1 MLRVSGSNVSAPSK
15 TLERLK
21 NQLLSGGSRPSL
33 LPSSWSGNSA
43 PPEAQAAYQR
53 IRPFAEAM
61 YLVMAADGHLD
72 ERERIALRGAL
83 RSLTAGVLG
92 TSAMESMLSEFERLL
107 AVQGLELRL
116 DDVAS
121 RIYGEP
127 EDRELAL
134 ALASTVAVVD
144 DRMDSAE
151 QRTIEALAERLG
163 IGKQR
168 LESLLGG
175 PD

>member
-1 MLRVSGSNVSAPSK
+1 MTAPIR

-33 LPSSWSGNSA
+33 RPTPWSGNSA

-61 YLVMAADGHLD
+61 YLVMAADGRLD
-72 ERERIALRGAL
+72 DRERITLRGAL

-92 TSAMESMLSEFERLL
+92 TGAMESMLSEFERLL

-134 ALASTVAVVD
+134 VLAATVAAAD
-144 DRMDSAE
+144 DRTDSAE
-151 QRTIEALAERLG
+151 QRTIEALSERLG
-163 IGKQR
+163 VGKER
-168 LESLLGG
+168 LESLLSGR
-175 PD
+175 D

>member
-1 MLRVSGSNVSAPSK
+1 VAAPK
-15 TLERLK
+15 QTLERLK
-21 NQLLSGGSRPSL
+21 NQLLSGGSRPSMR
-33 LPSSWSGNSA
+33 PTPWGGNSA

-61 YLVMAADGHLD
+61 YLVMAADGRLD
-72 ERERIALRGAL
+72 DRERTALRGAL

-92 TSAMESMLSEFERLL
+92 TSAMESMLSEFDRLL
-107 AVQGLELRL
+107 SVQGLELRL

-134 ALASTVAVVD
+134 ALAATVAVVD
-144 DRMDSAE
+144 DRLDSAE
-151 QRTIEALAERLG
+151 QRTIEALSERLG
-163 IGKQR
+163 VGKER
-168 LESLLGG
+168 LERLLGG
-175 PD
+175 D

>member
-1 MLRVSGSNVSAPSK
+1 VTSPIR

-33 LPSSWSGNSA
+33 RPTPWSGNSA

-61 YLVMAADGHLD
+61 YLVMAADGRLD
-72 ERERIALRGAL
+72 DRERITLRGAL

-92 TSAMESMLSEFERLL
+92 TGAMESMLSEFERLL

-134 ALASTVAVVD
+134 VLAATVAAAD
-144 DRMDSAE
+144 DRTDSVE
-151 QRTIEALAERLG
+151 QRTIEALSERLG
-163 IGKQR
+163 VGKER
-168 LESLLGG
+168 LESLLSGR
-175 PD
+175 D

>member
-1 MLRVSGSNVSAPSK
+1 VTAPIR

-33 LPSSWSGNSA
+33 RPTPWSGNSA

-61 YLVMAADGHLD
+61 YLVMAADGRLND
-72 ERERIALRGAL
+72 RERTTLRGAL

-107 AVQGLELRL
+107 AAQGLELRL

-134 ALASTVAVVD
+134 VLAATVAFAD
-144 DRMDSAE
+144 DRTDSAE
-151 QRTIEALAERLG
+151 QRTIEALSERLG
-163 IGKQR
+163 VGRER
-168 LESLLGG
+168 LESLLSGR
-175 PD
+175 D

>member
-1 MLRVSGSNVSAPSK
+1 VTAPIR

-33 LPSSWSGNSA
+33 RPTPWSGNSA

-61 YLVMAADGHLD
+61 YLVMAADGRLD
-72 ERERIALRGAL
+72 DRERITLRGAL

-92 TSAMESMLSEFERLL
+92 TGAMESMLSEFERLL

-134 ALASTVAVVD
+134 VLAATVAAAD
-144 DRMDSAE
+144 DRTDSAE
-151 QRTIEALAERLG
+151 QRTIEALSERLG
-163 IGKQR
+163 VGKER
-168 LESLLGG
+168 LESLLSGR
-175 PD
+175 D

>member
-1 MLRVSGSNVSAPSK
+1 VTAPIR

-33 LPSSWSGNSA
+33 RPTPWSGNSA

-61 YLVMAADGHLD
+61 YLVMAADGRLD
-72 ERERIALRGAL
+72 DRERITLRGAL

-92 TSAMESMLSEFERLL
+92 TGAMESMLSEFERLL

-121 RIYGEP
+121 RIYSEP

-134 ALASTVAVVD
+134 VLAATVAVAD
-144 DRMDSAE
+144 DRTDSAE
-151 QRTIEALAERLG
+151 QRTIEALSERLG
-163 IGKQR
+163 VGKER
-168 LESLLGG
+168 L
-175 PD
+175 D

>member
-1 MLRVSGSNVSAPSK
+1 
-15 TLERLK
+15 
-21 NQLLSGGSRPSL
+21 
-33 LPSSWSGNSA
+33 
-43 PPEAQAAYQR
+43 
-53 IRPFAEAM
+53 M

-163 IGKQR
+163 IGKER
-168 LESLLGG
+168 LESLFGG
-175 PD
+175 RE

>member
-1 MLRVSGSNVSAPSK
+1 MTAPIR

-33 LPSSWSGNSA
+33 RPTPWSGNSA

-61 YLVMAADGHLD
+61 YLVMAADGRLD
-72 ERERIALRGAL
+72 DRERITLRGAL

-92 TSAMESMLSEFERLL
+92 TGAMESMLSEFERLL

-134 ALASTVAVVD
+134 VLAATVAFAD
-144 DRMDSAE
+144 DRTDSAE
-151 QRTIEALAERLG
+151 QRTIEALSERLG
-163 IGKQR
+163 VGRER
-168 LESLLGG
+168 LESLLSGR
-175 PD
+175 D

>member
-1 MLRVSGSNVSAPSK
+1 VTAPIR

-33 LPSSWSGNSA
+33 RPTPWSGNSA

-61 YLVMAADGHLD
+61 YLVMAADGRLD
-72 ERERIALRGAL
+72 DRERITLRGAL

-134 ALASTVAVVD
+134 VLAATVAFAD
-144 DRMDSAE
+144 DRTDSAE
-151 QRTIEALAERLG
+151 QRTIEALSERLG
-163 IGKQR
+163 VGRER
-168 LESLLGG
+168 LESLLSGH
-175 PD
+175 D

>member
-1 MLRVSGSNVSAPSK
+1 VTAPIR

-33 LPSSWSGNSA
+33 RPTPWSGNSA

-61 YLVMAADGHLD
+61 YLVMAADGRLD
-72 ERERIALRGAL
+72 DRERITLRGAL

-107 AVQGLELRL
+107 SVQGLELRL

-134 ALASTVAVVD
+134 VLAATVAFAD
-144 DRMDSAE
+144 DRTDSAE
-151 QRTIEALAERLG
+151 QRTIEALSERLG
-163 IGKQR
+163 VGKER
-168 LESLLGG
+168 LESLLSGR
-175 PD
+175 D

>member
-1 MLRVSGSNVSAPSK
+1 VTAPIR

-33 LPSSWSGNSA
+33 RPTPWSGNSA

-61 YLVMAADGHLD
+61 YLVMAADGRLND
-72 ERERIALRGAL
+72 RERITLRGAL

-107 AVQGLELRL
+107 AAQGLELRL

-134 ALASTVAVVD
+134 VLAATVAFAD
-144 DRMDSAE
+144 DRTDSAE
-151 QRTIEALAERLG
+151 QRTIEALSERLG
-163 IGKQR
+163 VGRER
-168 LESLLGG
+168 LESLLSGR
-175 PD
+175 D